1 MVVNS
6 INFWLFFTAT
16 LLPYFILYK
25 TGSKWQN
32 VWLLIASYFF
42 YGWADWRMLPLLAV
56 TTLVF
61 YGLGI
66 AIGKNVETNPKKA
79 SRFKTLGII
88 IGLGVLVY
96 FKYLGFMVDQFA
108 TLFRSWG
115 LNVGESTFSIVMPIG
130 ISFFTFKLMS
140 YVMEVNLGNMVPEKD
155 IVKFGTY
162 VAFFP
167 TILSGPIDRPNK
179 FMPQLDGVRKI
190 NADNLSEGL
199 KRILWGMFLKMCIA
213 DRIAPWTDAVF
224 NNYAHHNATSIIIAS
239 ILYLIQMYADFSG
252 YSDMAIGV
260 ARVMGLR
267 VTENFNRPFFAL
279 NVAEY
284 WRRWHMS
291 LTEWITDYV
300 FKPLTVSFRD
310 WGKWGLY
317 LATIINLVLIGV
329 WHGANWT
336 YALFGLYHGLLLVLF
351 TATDKRRKKFEKKH
365 QLKNN
370 ELYKWSNRF
379 LTFVLFAIG
388 AVLFRA
394 SSVEA
399 FWGTLAQIPKG
410 FGMFF
415 TEGFIEILVF
425 SVPAIFLLYSK
436 EWLAEYN
443 KDIHFIHSKR
453 TVVEVVSIVL
463 MIAYIIYAG
472 ELEGSSF
479 IYFQF

>member
-16 LLPYFILYK
+16 LLPYFLLYK
-25 TGSKWQN
+25 AGSKLQN

-56 TTLVF
+56 TTLIF
-61 YGLGI
+61 YGLGV
-66 AIGKNVETNPKKA
+66 AIGKNVATNPKKA

-88 IGLGVLVY
+88 VGLGVLVY

-140 YVMEVNLGNMVPEKD
+140 YVMEVNLGNMTPEKD
-155 IVKFGTY
+155 IVKFSTY

-167 TILSGPIDRPNK
+167 TILSGPIDRPK
-179 FMPQLDGVRKI
+179 PFITQLGASRKVE
-190 NADNLSEGL
+190 ADNLSEGL

-224 NNYAHHNATSIIIAS
+224 NNYAHHNATTIIVAAF
-239 ILYLIQMYADFSG
+239 LYLIQAYADFAG

-260 ARVMGLR
+260 ARMMGIT
-267 VTENFNRPFFAL
+267 VSENFKRPFFAQ
-279 NVAEY
+279 NIAEY
-284 WRRWHMS
+284 WRNWHIT
-291 LTEWITDYV
+291 LTQWVTDYV

-310 WGKWGLY
+310 WGKWGIY
-317 LATIINLVLIGV
+317 LATLINFVLIGA

-336 YALFGLYHGLLLVLF
+336 FVVFGAYHGILLILVLAF
-351 TATDKRRKKFEKKH
+351 EKRRKKFEKKH
-365 QLKNN
+365 NLKGN
-370 ELYKWSNRF
+370 ELYKWSRRF
-379 LTFVLFAIG
+379 LTFILCAIG
-388 AVLFRA
+388 MVLWRSA
-394 SSVEA
+394 SVGD
-399 FWGTLAQIPKG
+399 FIGTMAQIGSG
-410 FGMFF
+410 FGGLFTRGFSPVLAFAVPSILVMFF
-415 TEGFIEILVF
+415 SEWIKE
-425 SVPAIFLLYSK
+425 YSRDI
-436 EWLAEYN
+436 YFFHN
-443 KDIHFIHSKR
+443 KN
-453 TVVEVVSIVL
+453 VVVRIITIVL
-463 MIAYIIYAG
+463 MMVWILYTG
-472 ELEGSSF
+472 ELEGNTF

>member
-16 LLPYFILYK
+16 LLPYFLLYK
-25 TGSKWQN
+25 AGSKWQN

-66 AIGKNVETNPKKA
+66 VIGKNVETNPKKA

-130 ISFFTFKLMS
+130 ISFFIFKLMS
-140 YVMEVNLGNMVPEKD
+140 YVMEVNLGNMTPEKD

-167 TILSGPIDRPNK
+167 TILSGPIDRPK
-179 FMPQLDGVRKI
+179 PFISQLGGDRKI
-190 NADNLSEGL
+190 DAANLSEGL

-224 NNYAHHNATSIIIAS
+224 NNYPHHNGTTIIVAS
-239 ILYLIQMYADFSG
+239 ILYLIQMYADFAG

-260 ARVMGLR
+260 ARIMGLK
-267 VTENFNRPFFAL
+267 VTENFNRPFFAQ

-310 WGKWGLY
+310 LGMWGIY
-317 LATIINLVLIGV
+317 LAAIINLVLIGA

-336 YALFGLYHGLLLVLF
+336 YVLFGLYHGILIAIV
-351 TATDKRRKKFEKKH
+351 TATEKKRKKFEKKH
-365 QLKNN
+365 NLKNN
-370 ELYKWSNRF
+370 ELWKWSKR
-379 LTFVLFAIG
+379 LMTFSLFTIG
-388 AVLFRA
+388 AVLFRSA
-394 SSVEA
+394 SVDD
-399 FWGTLAQIPKG
+399 FFGTMAQIGSELGPLYLDG
-410 FGMFF
+410 FRLIV
-415 TEGFIEILVF
+415 GFSIPALLIVF
-425 SVPAIFLLYSK
+425 IK
-436 EWLAEYN
+436 EWKDEYE
-443 KDIHFIHSKR
+443 KDIHFLHSSKMWVR
-453 TVVEVVSIVL
+453 LSTVIL
-463 MIAYIIYAG
+463 IIYFIMFTG
-472 ELEGSSF
+472 CFDSDSF
-479 IYFQF
+479 IYFKF